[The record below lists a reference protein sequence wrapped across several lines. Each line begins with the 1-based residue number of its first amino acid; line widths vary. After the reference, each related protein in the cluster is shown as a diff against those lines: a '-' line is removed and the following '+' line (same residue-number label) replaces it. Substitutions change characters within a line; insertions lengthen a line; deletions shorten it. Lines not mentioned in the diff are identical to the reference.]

1 MNRYTMGE
9 ARAFVMDELKEAAS
23 MLSGRTLQPYET
35 VDVTLT
41 LSMLYYIFRSN
52 PRFL

>member
-9 ARAFVMDELKEAAS
+9 ARAFVMDELKGAAS
-23 MLSGRTLQPYET
+23 TLSGRTLKPCEA
-35 VDVTLT
+35 VDVTLA
-41 LSMLYYIFRSN
+41 LSMLNYISRTN

>member
-9 ARAFVMDELKEAAS
+9 ARAFVMDELKEVANI
-23 MLSGRTLQPYET
+23 MSGRTLQPYER

-41 LSMLYYIFRSN
+41 VSMLNYIFGTN